1 MAITL
6 QELVDPAHTAVVIS
20 EMQRGIV
27 GDLARSPM
35 LEMQHAVDEHHV
47 IPAIARLADAARAG
61 GSRVVHA
68 TLQFR
73 ADRAGVRIVTPLM
86 AVTMKNPDYLLI
98 GSAEAEI
105 IPELGPDPRDIVAA
119 RIHGMSA
126 FNGTELD
133 PILRSLDIKT
143 LVIAGIS
150 LNEAVIGMAIEA
162 VNIGYRIV
170 IPRDAVMGLPET
182 FAADMLRYS
191 FALLGKVVTV
201 DEVIA
206 CWTTA

>member
-6 QELVDPAHTAVVIS
+6 SELVDPAHTAVVIS

-27 GDLARSPM
+27 GDLARPPM
-35 LEMQHAVDEHHV
+35 LEMQQAVITHGV
-47 IPAIARLADAARAG
+47 IPAIARLANAARTG
-61 GSRVVHA
+61 GARVVHA

-86 AVTMKNPDYLLI
+86 AVTMKDPDYLLV

-105 IPELGPDPRDIVAA
+105 VPELGPDPRDIVAG

-126 FNGTELD
+126 FTGTELD
-133 PILRSLDIKT
+133 PILRSLDVKT

-150 LNEAVIGMAIEA
+150 LNEAVIGLAIEA

-170 IPRDAVMGLPET
+170 VPRDAVMGLPET
-182 FAADMLRYS
+182 FAADMLRYA

-206 CWTTA
+206 CWTPQ